1 MQLIDILNFI
11 AVTIGKLFSTEVFI
25 ALTAAYIG
33 ARATS
38 KATTKAHNYSI
49 DKSKYDEIETTRNTL
64 KLIKVELTSA
74 WEIYFSEYGSDLLEL
89 PNGEP
94 CTDIFPIGENPF
106 PIYDSAPSCLAN
118 IAPKLS
124 VKIIRSYMRVKGLI
138 SMINLNNADC
148 QIAFSAGRNATQEL
162 ANRAIAEGKEIN
174 EELTKKL
181 DEYHDYYAI
190 QEARKLRMDQTAH
203 AMKLLTIEL
212 RDLLSIVSKD
222 IDCFISIVPKNAITK

>member
-1 MQLIDILNFI
+1 MQLIDTLNVI
-11 AVTIGKLFSTEVFI
+11 AATIGKLFSTEVFI

-49 DKSKYDEIETTRNTL
+49 NKSKHDELETTRNTL

-89 PNGEP
+89 QDGEP

-118 IAPKLS
+118 IDPQLS
-124 VKIIRSYMRVKGLI
+124 AKIIRSYMRVKGLI

-148 QIAFSAGRNATQEL
+148 KIAFSAGRNATQEL
-162 ANRAIAEGKEIN
+162 ANRAIAEGIEIN
-174 EELTKKL
+174 EDLTKNL
-181 DEYHDYYAI
+181 DKYHDYYSI

-212 RDLLSIVSKD
+212 RDLLSTVSTD
-222 IDCFISIVPKNAITK
+222 IDRFINES